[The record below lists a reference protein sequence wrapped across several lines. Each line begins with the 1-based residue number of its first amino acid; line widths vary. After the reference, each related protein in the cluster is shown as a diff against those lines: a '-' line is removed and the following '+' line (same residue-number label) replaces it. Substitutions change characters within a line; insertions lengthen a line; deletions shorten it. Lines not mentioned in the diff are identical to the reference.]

1 VAEEHKPERLV
12 ADRFADRLLV
22 LPCVD
27 SAIHANRF
35 VALRASRE
43 FDLLPVALPSTLL
56 FRVQSDSPDVIVIAE
71 GETFLARAGNR
82 RALEEV
88 FSDIPAVLL
97 ATEPST
103 AVVRS
108 AARLKI
114 YSVIPLDATAHQL
127 VTAVAATVA
136 GFAVTVPRPPAT
148 PANVMRIAEELTT
161 REVEVLRWMAR
172 GHTNKQLAVLLNI
185 SEHTAKFH
193 VSSVL
198 AKLGAQ
204 TRTEAVTIGMT
215 RGLVAI

>member
-1 VAEEHKPERLV
+1 VAEDHKRERSV
-12 ADRFADRLLV
+12 AGPLLV

-35 VALRASRE
+35 AALRASRE

-71 GETFLARAGNR
+71 AETFLARAGNR

-97 ATEPST
+97 AAEPSA

-114 YSVIPLDATAHQL
+114 YSVIPLEVTAHQL
-127 VTAVAATVA
+127 VTAIAAAVA

-172 GHTNKQLAVLLNI
+172 GRTNKQLAVQLNI

>member
-1 VAEEHKPERLV
+1 MAEDHKSEKQG
-12 ADRFADRLLV
+12 ADRFLV

-27 SAIHANRF
+27 SAVHANRF
-35 VALRASRE
+35 AALRASRE

-56 FRVQSDSPDVIVIAE
+56 FRAQSDSPDVIVIAE

-88 FSDIPAVLL
+88 FTDIPAVLL
-97 ATEPST
+97 AAEPNA

-108 AARLKI
+108 AARIKI
-114 YSVIPLDATAHQL
+114 HSVIPLEVTAHQL
-127 VTAVAATVA
+127 VTAIAATVA

-148 PANVMRIAEELTT
+148 PASVMRIAEELTA
-161 REVEVLRWMAR
+161 REVEVLRCMAR
-172 GHTNKQLAVLLNI
+172 GKTNKQLAVQLNI

>member
-1 VAEEHKPERLV
+1 VAEDHKSEKPV

-27 SAIHANRF
+27 SAVHANRF
-35 VALRASRE
+35 AALRASRE
-43 FDLLPVALPSTLL
+43 FDLLPVALPATLL

-82 RALEEV
+82 RALEEM

-97 ATEPST
+97 AAEPNA
-103 AVVRS
+103 AVVRGAS
-108 AARLKI
+108 RIKI
-114 YSVIPLDATAHQL
+114 YSVIPLDVTAHQL
-127 VTAVAATVA
+127 VTAIAATVA
-136 GFAVTVPRPPAT
+136 GFAVTVPRPSAT
-148 PANVMRIAEELTT
+148 PANVIRIAEELTA

-172 GHTNKQLAVLLNI
+172 GQTNKQLALQLNI

>member
-1 VAEEHKPERLV
+1 VAEEHK
-12 ADRFADRLLV
+12 FLV

-27 SAIHANRF
+27 SGVHAGRF
-35 VALRASRE
+35 AALQASRE
-43 FDLLPVALPSTLL
+43 FDLLPVALPSTLV
-56 FRVQSDSPDVIVIAE
+56 FRSQSDSPDVIVIAE
-71 GETFLARAGNR
+71 GEAFLARAGNR

-97 ATEPST
+97 AAQPNA
-103 AVVRS
+103 AVVRG
-108 AARLKI
+108 AARIKI
-114 YSVIPLDATAHQL
+114 YSVIPLEVTAHQL
-127 VTAVAATVA
+127 VTAIAATVA
-136 GFAVTVPRPPAT
+136 GFAVTAPRPPASPT
-148 PANVMRIAEELTT
+148 NVMRIAEELTA

-172 GHTNKQLAVLLNI
+172 GQTNKQLAVQLNI